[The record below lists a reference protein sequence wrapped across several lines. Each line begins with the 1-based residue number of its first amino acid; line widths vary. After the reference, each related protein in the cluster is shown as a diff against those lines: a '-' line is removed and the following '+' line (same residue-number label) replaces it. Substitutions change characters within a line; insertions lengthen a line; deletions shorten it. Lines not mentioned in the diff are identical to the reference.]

1 MIEFIMTPFVM
12 LCILVIFAL
21 FVGIKIGEDN
31 ERNKDR
37 FNRIYRQQESRNKW
51 LK

>member
-1 MIEFIMTPFVM
+1 MTPFVM